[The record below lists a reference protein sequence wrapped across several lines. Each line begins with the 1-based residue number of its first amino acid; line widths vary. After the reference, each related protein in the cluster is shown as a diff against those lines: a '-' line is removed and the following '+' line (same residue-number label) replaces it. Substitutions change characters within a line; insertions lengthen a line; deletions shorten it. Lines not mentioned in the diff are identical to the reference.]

1 MRSLIAAG
9 LAVAMLSVPLTGIGS
24 APTPDGMVLYDDF
37 NSALINPDKWFGQ
50 DFGFAETDRR
60 DQVREIRSN
69 TLRLASSL
77 YGDPAVTGGNRN
89 GGSRVRFPK
98 PQSVTAIRATVR
110 VWDAAVS
117 GCAAGGP
124 ATTRGTIQGFFFN
137 DGSGVAPTDRT
148 GEYSAGISISRA
160 SNSVDPPDVL
170 RASGFAFR
178 CSNASCSGSSLIGS
192 IALGTVALKEPTAV
206 LLQWDEAN
214 AQFVYRLGEGAP
226 VSVAYSVASPIPPVV
241 NSKIIDV
248 SNSVNS
254 CGSGVRS
261 AAYMDLRVDN
271 VFVNVVP

>member
-1 MRSLIAAG
+1 
-9 LAVAMLSVPLTGIGS
+9 
-24 APTPDGMVLYDDF
+24 
-37 NSALINPDKWFGQ
+37 
-50 DFGFAETDRR
+50 
-60 DQVREIRSN
+60 VREVLSN

-77 YGDPAVTGGNRN
+77 YGDPAVVGGNRN
-89 GGSRVRFPK
+89 GGSRVRFSK

-110 VWDAAVS
+110 VWDAGVS
-117 GCAAGGP
+117 GCTTGGP

-137 DGSGVAPTDRT
+137 DGTGTLPNDRT

-178 CSNASCSGSSLIGS
+178 CSNASCSSSVSIGS
-192 IALGTVALKEPTAV
+192 VALGTVALREKTPV

-214 AQFVYRLGEGAP
+214 AQFVFQLGEGAP
-226 VSVAYSVASPIPPVV
+226 VGVAYVVASPIPPVV

-248 SNSVNS
+248 SNSVNN

-261 AAYMDLRVDN
+261 AAYMDMRVDD
-271 VFVNVVP
+271 VFVNAVP